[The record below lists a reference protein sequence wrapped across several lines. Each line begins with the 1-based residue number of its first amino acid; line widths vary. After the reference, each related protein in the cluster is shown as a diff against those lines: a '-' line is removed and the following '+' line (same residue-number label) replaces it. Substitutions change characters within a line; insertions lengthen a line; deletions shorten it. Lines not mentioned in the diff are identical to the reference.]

1 LEGEV
6 EGRIEQAPPAR
17 ELELGLVGDAG
28 AVAARREPDLVD
40 GGERRVAAD
49 QHQPVRR
56 LVVGDLV
63 DEGQLAPQKRGHH
76 PEAAADA
83 DGPGVEPLRSHD
95 ARVPLGGVVEG
106 REVLEGLGRR
116 QGEIDHVDEAGHG
129 ILRRGRAL
137 PETASAGHFC
147 QYFFLTYP
155 ATDLDSEADQEAC
168 QSMPDEKLD
177 RNTSPHGAIPLGK
190 GLERTLSLGAVVRL
204 TGLSEHTLRAWERRH
219 RAVVPLRT
227 PRGTRRYRE
236 ADVRRLRLLRDAVE
250 AGHRIGDLASLP
262 DEELVSLSPRAL
274 QEEPVRSPALATTLR
289 ALADLDVEAAH
300 REVAGQLAALGPRRF
315 VDEFATPLLHAVG
328 DAWERDAFCIASE
341 HLASAMVRS
350 ALDASLRA
358 LPEPDRG
365 PRVVFATLPGERHE
379 LGLLVAALVAR
390 SAGAAPS
397 TWASTSPST
406 RSPSPW
412 RAAAPTSWRSR
423 ACSSSRRRPLR
434 EIAALRD
441 ALPSDVDI
449 WIGGPV
455 RFEPPL
461 GTSTFDDLP
470 AFEARIRW
478 LVTHGPGDPS

>member
-1 LEGEV
+1 V
-6 EGRIEQAPPAR
+6 
-17 ELELGLVGDAG
+17 
-28 AVAARREPDLVD
+28 
-40 GGERRVAAD
+40 
-49 QHQPVRR
+49 
-56 LVVGDLV
+56 
-63 DEGQLAPQKRGHH
+63 
-76 PEAAADA
+76 
-83 DGPGVEPLRSHD
+83 
-95 ARVPLGGVVEG
+95 
-106 REVLEGLGRR
+106 
-116 QGEIDHVDEAGHG
+116 
-129 ILRRGRAL
+129 
-137 PETASAGHFC
+137 
-147 QYFFLTYP
+147 
-155 ATDLDSEADQEAC
+155 
-168 QSMPDEKLD
+168 PDEKLD
-177 RNTSPHGAIPLGK
+177 RNTAPHGAIPLGK

-274 QEEPVRSPALATTLR
+274 QEEPSHGPALETTLR

-328 DAWERDAFCIASE
+328 DAWERDALCIASE

-358 LPEPDRG
+358 LPEPARG

-390 SAGAAPS
+390 SAGARPVYLGIDLPIDEIALAVARSGAHVVALSCVQIEPS
-397 TWASTSPST
+397 HA
-406 RSPSPW
+406 
-412 RAAAPTSWRSR
+412 
-423 ACSSSRRRPLR
+423 LR
-434 EIAALRD
+434 EIASLREG
-441 ALPSDVDI
+441 LPSDVDV
-449 WIGGPV
+449 WIGGPA

-461 GTSTFDDLP
+461 GTSAFADLP
-470 AFEARIRW
+470 AFEDRIRW
-478 LVTHGPGDPS
+478 LVTRSAGEPS